1 MKKVILL
8 VSFAFAAFMSHAAD
22 NEKSLKNDVK
32 DQQVKSIKML
42 ESKTDDQQKSA
53 LCSVTL
59 KGVVNAGVFSVEISC
74 TNSAESCEQATK
86 LSASCLTAA
95 LKTVKDIIY

>member
-32 DQQVKSIKML
+32 DQQVNSIKMF
-42 ESKTDDQQKSA
+42 EPKADKKNA

-95 LKTVKDIIY
+95 LKTVRDIMY

>member
-22 NEKSLKNDVK
+22 NEKSLKNDVR
-32 DQQVKSIKML
+32 DQQVNSIKMF
-42 ESKTDDQQKSA
+42 EPKADKKSG

-95 LKTVKDIIY
+95 LKTVRDIMY

>member
-1 MKKVILL
+1 MLM
-8 VSFAFAAFMSHAAD
+8 SFAFAAFMSHAAD
-22 NEKSLKNDVK
+22 NEKSLKNDLK

-42 ESKTDDQQKSA
+42 EPKADDQQKNA
-53 LCSVTL
+53 LCTVTL
-59 KGVVNAGVFSVEISC
+59 KGIVSAGVFSVEISC

-95 LKTVKDIIY
+95 LKTVRDIIY

>member
-42 ESKTDDQQKSA
+42 ESKTDDQQA
-53 LCSVTL
+53 IRLCSVTL

-74 TNSAESCEQATK
+74 TNTAESCELATK
-86 LSASCLTAA
+86 LSATCLTAA

>member
-1 MKKVILL
+1 M
-8 VSFAFAAFMSHAAD
+8 SFAFAAFMSHAAD

-32 DQQVKSIKML
+32 DQQVNSIKMF
-42 ESKTDDQQKSA
+42 KPKADKKNA

-95 LKTVKDIIY
+95 LKTVRDIMY

>member
-1 MKKVILL
+1 MKKVIMLM
-8 VSFAFAAFMSHAAD
+8 SFAFAAFMSHAAD
-22 NEKSLKNDVK
+22 NEKSLKNDLK

-42 ESKTDDQQKSA
+42 EPKADDQQKNA
-53 LCSVTL
+53 LCTVTL
-59 KGVVNAGVFSVEISC
+59 KGIVSAGVFSVEISC

-95 LKTVKDIIY
+95 LKTVRDIIY

>member
-22 NEKSLKNDVK
+22 NEKSFKNDVK
-32 DQQVKSIKML
+32 DQHVKSIKML

-95 LKTVKDIIY
+95 LKTVRDIMY

>member
-22 NEKSLKNDVK
+22 NEKSLKNDAK
-32 DQQVKSIKML
+32 DQQVNSIKML
-42 ESKTDDQQKSA
+42 EPKADDQQKNA

-59 KGVVNAGVFSVEISC
+59 KGVVNAGVISVEISC

-95 LKTVKDIIY
+95 LKTVRDIIY